1 MSSSR
6 AIRLLGGLT
15 LCAFFASAF
24 TPLSNALNRRFGVQP
39 ALRNGDVIVVL
50 GSGIHAHGLLSERS
64 MSHALHGI
72 DLWRRGLAPLLLFSG
87 PPSTGGPSEAKA
99 RELLARQLG
108 LPTERVLLDS
118 GGRTTRGEA
127 QSIRNALEH
136 RRAHRILLITDTRHL
151 RRAGSA
157 FRRAGF
163 EVVPAPAPDYLASA
177 SSPQARL
184 QLSRRIVEEM
194 LAGFYYWLTDSRDR
208 G

>member
-15 LCAFFASAF
+15 LGAFFASAF
-24 TPLSNALNRRFGVQP
+24 TPLSNALNYWFSTQP

-64 MSHALHGI
+64 MSHTLHGI

-87 PPSTGGPSEAKA
+87 PRYANGPSEAKA

-127 QSIRNALEH
+127 QSIRTALER
-136 RRAHRILLITDTRHL
+136 RRAHRILLITDARHL
-151 RRAGSA
+151 RRAGIA
-157 FRRAGF
+157 FQHAGF

-184 QLSRRIVEEM
+184 QLTRRIAEEM
-194 LAGFYYWLTDSRDR
+194 LAGLYYWLTDSRDR